1 MSLSPDA
8 RFVTCDGADCQARAD
23 VPIALR
29 PILGDGSASTERID
43 GWLFAARGAER
54 RHYCPRCLPLYL
66 TSLYAFLRRE
76 A

>member
-8 RFVTCDGADCQARAD
+8 RYVTCDGADCKARAD
-23 VPIALR
+23 VPIALH
-29 PILGDGSASTERID
+29 PLLDHAKTTERVD
-43 GWLFAARGAER
+43 GWLFAARGAQR

-66 TSLYAFLRRE
+66 TSLYAFLSRE